1 MSPENEWLVQMYFHV
16 FPIEIVPTFIG
27 GHSSVFGGV
36 SDLGVSDAFLFIT
49 LAAGFVDVTKI
60 L

>member
-1 MSPENEWLVQMYFHV
+1 MSPENEWLVQMY

-36 SDLGVSDAFLFIT
+36 SDLGVSDFFLFIT
-49 LAAGFVDVTKI
+49 LAAGFVYVTKI